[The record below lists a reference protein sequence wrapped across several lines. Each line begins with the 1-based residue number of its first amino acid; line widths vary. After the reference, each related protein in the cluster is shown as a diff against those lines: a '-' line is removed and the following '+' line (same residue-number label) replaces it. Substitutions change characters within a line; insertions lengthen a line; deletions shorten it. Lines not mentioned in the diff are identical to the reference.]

1 MQFTVSLG
9 KESLSDLFRFFEIV
23 TESDF
28 SDDIQRQSL
37 CHERDVHLYILL
49 AKPLSHAFGSK
60 AKVVLVALSWH
71 SASLVNENGRKSL
84 EYRGTMK
91 RRLAHSSVFTIVFP
105 LGTEDSLPIC
115 CKFINILNTH
125 LFLQATDART

>member
-60 AKVVLVALSWH
+60 AKVV
-71 SASLVNENGRKSL
+71 
-84 EYRGTMK
+84 
-91 RRLAHSSVFTIVFP
+91 RLLPF
-105 LGTEDSLPIC
+105 LGTAH
-115 CKFINILNTH
+115 H
-125 LFLQATDART
+125 LSTRTVANLLSTGAQ